1 MPKYG
6 KGLGSISNT
15 TKEEEERKRRKRRRK
30 KNYYSIPSG
39 KTHFQNQ
46 MDRLQREQ
54 IFLPHVLFK
63 EDVKVL
69 KFFIVKLRLSR
80 KKKSASI
87 NSERTWAWAIT
98 HRH

>member
-1 MPKYG
+1 M
-6 KGLGSISNT
+6 
-15 TKEEEERKRRKRRRK
+15 K

-39 KTHFQNQ
+39 KTHFYNQ
-46 MDRLQREQ
+46 MDRLQGEQ

-80 KKKSASI
+80 KKSASI

-98 HRH
+98 HRHYPLR